1 MYSFTDTNEAKTQKV
16 LPSEAMFV
24 NGEALEDLVE
34 GYRTLGVS
42 GRELLESEIESLR
55 RGRSNGEKFKY
66 KRNPSRVI
74 EVSYLLIAKSN
85 DHFRQAFNE
94 LSRILN
100 QEEMT
105 LLFNDEKDKY
115 FVGSLAGIG
124 DVPKGTNS
132 VVGTFQIYCSDP
144 FKYANQTNMFTTQS
158 DLLTLENK
166 GTYKSYP
173 ILEATMPA
181 DNGVVAFINQ
191 HGKILQFGNPDE
203 LNEEPYVGSDRV
215 IWDTVMVT
223 HAEQSRGWKT
233 NEYQFTGLWNGTER
247 LNANGTRRFGNDSG
261 YGFVEVADYGAG
273 TQGFRGIT
281 YGRKLSPD
289 NAGNVGAKHFESRH
303 GVWFETTNI
312 NQTGIFITELRDAA
326 GNALCSVVFYKLSA
340 SNNTAVIRINV
351 RGHVREERFQ
361 PTAWNI
367 YSRKGREFSIVKEG
381 NLLRMHIGGIANG
394 GFIHTIR
401 LDEIRD
407 MEVTDVVY
415 YIGTPIQG
423 NPLRF
428 MRLTHSTFRKDNA
441 NLLRN
446 VENLFG
452 EGDVLRIDCKDGT
465 ATVNGIEMLGLGSLG
480 NNWEDF
486 FLDPGI
492 NQIQCIASSW
502 AQRPT
507 FRLYNQEVF
516 L

>member
-1 MYSFTDTNEAKTQKV
+1 MDLIDSPDWGI
-16 LPSEAMFV
+16 LP
-24 NGEALEDLVE
+24 DVE
-34 GYRTLGVS
+34 NVF
-42 GRELLESEIESLR
+42 LESIRNDGL
-55 RGRSNGEKFKY
+55 KFKY
-66 KRNPSRVI
+66 KRNQSKLIPLNFLMSADDYIADRDALAEALNVQAPQELFI
-74 EVSYLLIAKSN
+74 SVFKDRYWNAIIDGSTSYIREMEDKNKVSVYL
-85 DHFRQAFNE
+85 
-94 LSRILN
+94 
-100 QEEMT
+100 
-105 LLFNDEKDKY
+105 
-115 FVGSLAGIG
+115 
-124 DVPKGTNS
+124 
-132 VVGTFQIYCSDP
+132 TFIIPDGVAH
-144 FKYANQTNMFTTQS
+144 ANRTNMYTTQS
-158 DLLTLENK
+158 DLLTIENK
-166 GTYKSYP
+166 GTYRSYP

-215 IWDTVMVT
+215 IWDTVMVA
-223 HAEQSRGWKT
+223 HAEESRGWKT

-247 LNANGTRRFGNDSG
+247 LNANGTRRFGDDSG